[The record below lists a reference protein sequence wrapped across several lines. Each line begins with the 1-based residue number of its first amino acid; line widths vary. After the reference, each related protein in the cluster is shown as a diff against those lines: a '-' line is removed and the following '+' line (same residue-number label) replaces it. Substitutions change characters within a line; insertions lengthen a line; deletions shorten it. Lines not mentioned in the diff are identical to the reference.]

1 MAKDDILARNHVK
14 VTGEG
19 EQALIFGH
27 GFGCDQNMWRFV
39 APVFEKNF
47 KVILFD
53 FTGSGKSDLNAY
65 DPVKYSDLYGYAED
79 TLEICEAL
87 DLKDA
92 IYVGHS
98 VGATI
103 GILASI
109 RKPEYFKDLI
119 LVGASPCYI
128 NDLPDYVGGFERED
142 IEGLLNIMDQNF
154 VQWAE
159 YLAPVIMANRERPHL
174 SEELKESFCT
184 TDPEIARQF
193 AKATFLSD
201 YRSELSMVSVPSL
214 ILQCSEDAI
223 APLEVGAYIH
233 NKIEGSVLQIM
244 EATGHCPHLSHPE
257 ETISLIS
264 EYLKSKGR
272 VTIHGQA

>member
-1 MAKDDILARNHVK
+1 MAKDIMTRNQVK
-14 VTGEG
+14 IKGNG
-19 EQALIFGH
+19 EQPLIFGH
-27 GFGCDQNMWRFV
+27 GFGCDQNMWRYV
-39 APVFEKNF
+39 SPAFEENF
-47 KVILFD
+47 RVILFD
-53 FTGSGKSDLNAY
+53 FTGAGNSDITAY

-87 DLKDA
+87 DLKNP

-103 GILASI
+103 GMLASI

-119 LVGASPCYI
+119 LIGASPCYI

-142 IEGLLNIMDQNF
+142 IEELLGIMDQNF

-159 YLAPVIMANRERPHL
+159 VFAPIIMANGERPHL
-174 SEELKESFCT
+174 SGELKDSFCSME
-184 TDPEIARQF
+184 PEIARQF
-193 AKATFLSD
+193 ARATFLSNH
-201 YRSELSMVSVPSL
+201 RNELPSVSAPSL

-223 APLEVGAYIH
+223 APLEVGAYMH
-233 NKIEGSVLQIM
+233 DKIQDSVLKIM
-244 EATGHCPHLSHPE
+244 DATGHCPHMSHPE

-264 EYLKSKGR
+264 EYLELKGR
-272 VTIHGQA
+272 VTVHGLF